1 MFVLSI
7 SHSWNMHF
15 PHYTDKNV
23 KEIAG
28 RTTSAILNYLARP
41 KFERAA
47 RAGPVQEI
55 CCNRG
60 CIGNTG
66 QPGQPRSTESSPAF
80 VTKLLLVTAGFTSNM
95 FLSIQSF
102 F

>member
-23 KEIAG
+23 KEVAG
-28 RTTSAILNYLARP
+28 RTTSAILNYVARP

-55 CCNRG
+55 CYNRG

-66 QPGQPRSTESSPAF
+66 QPGQPGCIESSPAI
-80 VTKLLLVTAGFTSNM
+80 VTFFTGCGFLFDVGT
-95 FLSIQSF
+95 
-102 F
+102 